1 MPVILLN
8 RIEKRKVSV
17 FLSCLLIAVCSW
29 LFFALSNNYVYEVNS
44 KLNFINPPLNK
55 AYHPLQDD
63 TVTLKV
69 RGTGWQLL
77 FSKLKLKPR
86 IVDVSLQSLNSGQ
99 YVTISKQLN
108 NINLQFESNQKV
120 ISVTPDTL
128 FFDFTKRITKR
139 VPIKLV
145 SRLTFQKA
153 YGVSGAVKLE
163 PATVVITG
171 AAEDLKGIKFWQTD
185 SLSLENVNSTINTKI
200 GFQKGLR
207 NNVNVYPNVIKVEI
221 PVDEFTEKTLEI
233 PIEVENNPGREI
245 KIIPERAKIT
255 LLTALSNYPGIERES
270 IKVSVDYDDWA
281 KHKYPQLPIRI
292 TKFPPF
298 CKLVKTD
305 PQIVDFL
312 IK

>member
-17 FLSCLLIAVCSW
+17 FLSCLFISVFSW
-29 LFFALSNNYVYEVNS
+29 LFFALSNSYVYEVNS
-44 KLNFINPPLNK
+44 KLNFTNPPLNK

-69 RGTGWQLL
+69 RGSGWQLL
-77 FSKLKLKPR
+77 FSKLKSKLK
-86 IVDVSLQSLNSGQ
+86 IVDVSLQPLNSGH

-108 NINLQFESNQKV
+108 DINTQFESNQKV

-139 VPIKLV
+139 VPIKLL
-145 SRLTFQKA
+145 SKLSFEKA
-153 YGVSGAVKLE
+153 YGISGPVILD
-163 PATVVITG
+163 PATVIITG
-171 AAEDLKGIKFWQTD
+171 AAEDLKGIKFWRTD
-185 SLSLENVNSTINTKI
+185 SLLLKNLNATVNTKV
-200 GFQKGLR
+200 GFQSGIK

-221 PVDEFTEKTLEI
+221 PVGEFTEKTLDI

-245 KIIPERAKIT
+245 KIIPERARIT
-255 LLTALSNYPGIERES
+255 LLTALSNYPAIERES
-270 IKVSVDYDDWA
+270 IKVSVDYDEWV
-281 KHKYPQLPIRI
+281 KNKYSQLPIRI

-298 CKLVKTD
+298 CKLVKIE
-305 PQIVDFL
+305 PQIVDFI